1 MMLAYL
7 TNSTVSIEGSDK
19 KRYKCKDTSYFYILF
34 RKNTLTVFSVTSLKP
49 VIAFNLSKK
58 D

>member
-1 MMLAYL
+1 MLAYL

-19 KRYKCKDTSYFYILF
+19 KRYKCKDTSYFYMLF
-34 RKNTLTVFSVTSLKP
+34 RKNTLRVFLVTSLKP
-49 VIAFNLSKK
+49 AIAFNLSKK